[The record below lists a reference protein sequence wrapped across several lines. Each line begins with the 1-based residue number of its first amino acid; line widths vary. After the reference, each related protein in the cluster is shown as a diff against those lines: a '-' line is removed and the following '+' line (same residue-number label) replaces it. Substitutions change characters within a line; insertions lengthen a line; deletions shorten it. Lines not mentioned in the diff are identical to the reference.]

1 MAVGIIERVLD
12 IWGEGHDTS
21 GWLEKSAHN
30 GEQERDFVASGL
42 RLGPPE
48 SAAKT
53 LRQIELDL
61 DTFRALGIMH
71 PQMTHTTAL
80 AEEYRRIKQPLM
92 QGMGTEVS
100 QQAARLN
107 LIMVTSAIAGEG
119 KTFTA
124 LNLAMSIAMEKD
136 RTVLLVDADMTKR
149 GLSRL
154 LRLDAERG
162 LSDLLRD
169 ERTQL
174 ADVLVQ
180 TDIDNVTVLPIGG
193 DDPHYTELVG
203 SAAMRRLTQRLAN
216 RSPQRAVVFDAP
228 PLIGAS
234 AAGVLANLMHQIVMV
249 VEVGKTPRNM
259 VQEAMVLLGASKPVG
274 VVLNKS
280 GKVSAAKYYTYEK
293 V

>member
-12 IWGEGHDTS
+12 IWGDGHETS
-21 GWLEKSAHN
+21 GWLQGNAHN
-30 GEQERDFVASGL
+30 GEQRRDFDASRPDRTEPATKAL
-42 RLGPPE
+42 R
-48 SAAKT
+48 
-53 LRQIELDL
+53 RIELDL

-71 PQMTHTTAL
+71 PQITHTAL

-92 QGMGTEVS
+92 QGMGNEVL
-100 QQAARLN
+100 QQATRLN

-136 RTVLLVDADMTKR
+136 RTVLLVDADMTNR

-154 LRLDAERG
+154 LRLDTERG
-162 LSDLLRD
+162 LSDLLQD

-174 ADVLVQ
+174 GDVLVQ
-180 TDIDNVTVLPIGG
+180 TDIDNVTVLPIGRYN
-193 DDPHYTELVG
+193 PQYTELVG
-203 SAAMRRLTQRLAN
+203 STAMRKLSQRLAN

-234 AAGVLANLMHQIVMV
+234 AACALANLMHQIIMV
-249 VEVGKTPRNM
+249 VEVGKTPRNTI
-259 VQEAMVLLGASKPVG
+259 QEAMVLLGASKPVG
-274 VVLNKS
+274 VVLNKY
-280 GKVSAAKYYTYEK
+280 GKVGPTKYYASEK
-293 V
+293 A